1 MDWIHASDRFTSGCL
16 HSQVERSRGRTFK
29 GVIGYD
35 LGSLAESIWRR
46 RRLLSHLWVLPAQEK
61 MPPGR
66 TSTRIEDGLGET
78 GSLAEGIEQKRRGW
92 TKPNG

>member
-1 MDWIHASDRFTSGCL
+1 MDWIQASDRFTSGCL

-35 LGSLAESIWRR
+35 LGSVAESIWRSR
-46 RRLLSHLWVLPAQEK
+46 WVLSLEVGIASKGEGPMWK
-61 MPPGR
+61 HID
-66 TSTRIEDGLGET
+66 RIEDGLGET